1 MGLLWGYASP
11 FLADNRANM
20 PIRDRLVSR
29 DVVYE
34 KVESRAAG
42 ADGCEP

>member
-1 MGLLWGYASP
+1 MVRYSISP
-11 FLADNRANM
+11 STRLERERM
-20 PIRDRLVSR
+20 PLVSR

>member
-1 MGLLWGYASP
+1 MSTPGESWTL
-11 FLADNRANM
+11 
-20 PIRDRLVSR
+20 IRQEATLVSR

>member
-1 MGLLWGYASP
+1 VAKRQTGAE
-11 FLADNRANM
+11 
-20 PIRDRLVSR
+20 IRDEYVVLMGEPLLVSR

>member
-1 MGLLWGYASP
+1 MWSLRRGRESLRERS
-11 FLADNRANM
+11 
-20 PIRDRLVSR
+20 RLVSR

>member
-1 MGLLWGYASP
+1 MVEGLASQ
-11 FLADNRANM
+11 
-20 PIRDRLVSR
+20 

-34 KVESRAAG
+34 KVGSRAAG